1 MKKLS
6 LGLAAFL
13 IPLLCLALL
22 GCGANVPVI
31 TVAQIPWPDSETTG
45 YVIQDSQGTAIGT
58 LNTAIVRDG
67 ATYVM
72 ASLVVMGNATD
83 EVVMTLNAVDLKP
96 ISETRTINVP
106 AGGAIPSGVYEI
118 RTDYHDNQITFEAY
132 LPGDQHQGPYTFKI
146 PADSYANDE
155 VWYLFRTLP
164 FEEGYTGRYT
174 NVIIWTTYQT
184 PSMTVTVVGTE
195 TVDAPAGS
203 FDCYKLEVT
212 IPNTTI
218 HVWYGKA
225 APHHL
230 VKYQKGDS
238 VILLTELPQ

>member
-31 TVAQIPWPDSETTG
+31 TIAQIPWPDSESTS
-45 YVIQDSQGTAIGT
+45 YVIQDSQGTAIGNLT
-58 LNTAIVRDG
+58 TAIMKED
-67 ATYVM
+67 ATYLM

-83 EVVMTLNAVDLKP
+83 EVVMSLNAEDLKP
-96 ISETRTINVP
+96 ISEIRTINVP
-106 AGGAIPSGVYEI
+106 AGGAIPSGVYQIATE
-118 RTDYHDNQITFEAY
+118 YHDNQITFEAY

-146 PADSYANDE
+146 PADSYANDQ

-164 FEEGYTGRYT
+164 FEEGYTARYT

-195 TVDAPAGS
+195 TVAAPAGT
-203 FDCYKLEVT
+203 FECYKLEVT
-212 IPNTTI
+212 IPSTTI
-218 HVWYGKA
+218 YVWYGKA

-238 VILLTELPQ
+238 MILLTELPQ

>member
-1 MKKLS
+1 MNKLS

-22 GCGANVPVI
+22 GCGPSVPVI
-31 TVAQIPWPDSETTG
+31 TVAQIPWSDSETAH
-45 YVIQDSQGTAIGT
+45 YLIQGSQGTAVGT
-58 LNTAIVRDG
+58 LNTTIVRDG
-67 ATYVM
+67 TTYLMTTTVIM
-72 ASLVVMGNATD
+72 GNTTDQVVMS
-83 EVVMTLNAVDLKP
+83 LNAEDLKP
-96 ISETRTINVP
+96 ISEIRSINVP
-106 AGGAIPSGVYEI
+106 AGSAIPSGLYLVGTE
-118 RTDYHDNQITFEAY
+118 YHDNQMTFEAY
-132 LPGDQHQGPYTFKI
+132 LPGDQHQGPYEFKI
-146 PADSYANDE
+146 PADSYANDQ

-184 PSMTVTVVGTE
+184 PSATVTVVGTE
-195 TVDAPAGS
+195 NVNVPAGS

-212 IPNTTI
+212 VSGTTI
-218 HVWYGKA
+218 YVWYAEA

-238 VILLTELPQ
+238 MILLEALPQ